1 MVDITMRELLEA
13 GVHFG
18 HQKRYW
24 NPKMAP
30 YIYGVRNGIHIIHLE
45 KTLPLFREAL
55 AFLEEVAAN
64 GGVVLF
70 VGTKRTA
77 SEAVTEE
84 ASRCS
89 MPFVNQRWIGGTLT
103 NFKTIRG
110 SVERL
115 KELERM
121 RDEGL
126 LAQYTKK
133 EALRLMRELEKLERA
148 LGGIKE
154 MDALPDA
161 LFVIDVSYE
170 ETAVREAKKLR
181 IPIVAVV
188 DTNGDPEGI
197 DYPIPGNDDAIR
209 ANRLYCHKV
218 STAILEGRASRL
230 AEVASEEA
238 FFEEVPEPLAQTAAQ
253 KEASRQGEEAET
265 AARSS
270 NGSNEP
276 VPR

>member
-1 MVDITMRELLEA
+1 MVDVTMRELLEA

-30 YIYGVRNGIHIIHLE
+30 FIYGIRNGIHIINLE

-70 VGTKRTA
+70 VGTKKTA
-77 SEAVTEE
+77 GEAVQEE
-84 ASRCS
+84 ATRCS
-89 MPFVNQRWIGGTLT
+89 MPYVNQRWIGGTLT
-103 NFKTIRG
+103 NFKTIRK

-121 RDEGL
+121 RDEGM

-154 MDALPDA
+154 MNDLPDA
-161 LFVIDVSYE
+161 LFVIDVGYE

-181 IPIVAVV
+181 IPIVGVV
-188 DTNGDPEGI
+188 DTNSDPEGI
-197 DYPIPGNDDAIR
+197 DHPIPGNDDAIR
-209 ANRLYCHKV
+209 ANRLYCHKA
-218 STAILEGRASRL
+218 STAILEGKASRL
-230 AEVASEEA
+230 AEVAAGDEFVEVSEE
-238 FFEEVPEPLAQTAAQ
+238 LAQAVAEQ
-253 KEASRQGEEAET
+253 EESQQAKQEDK
-265 AARSS
+265 A
-270 NGSNEP
+270 
-276 VPR
+276 

>member
-1 MVDITMRELLEA
+1 MVDVTMRELLEA

-30 YIYGVRNGIHIIHLE
+30 YIYGVRDGIHIINLE

-55 AFLEEVAAN
+55 TFLEEVAAN

-77 SEAVTEE
+77 SDAVAEE
-84 ASRCS
+84 ASRCR
-89 MPFVNQRWIGGTLT
+89 MPFVNHRWIGGTLT
-103 NFKTIRG
+103 NFKTIRK
-110 SVERL
+110 SIERL

-121 RDEGL
+121 RDEGT
-126 LAQYTKK
+126 LARYTKK
-133 EALRLMRELEKLERA
+133 EALRLMRELEKLEQA

-154 MDALPDA
+154 MEELPDA
-161 LFVIDVSYE
+161 LFVIDVCYE
-170 ETAVREAKKLR
+170 ETAVREAKRLR

-188 DTNGDPEGI
+188 DTNGDPDGI

-209 ANRLYCHKV
+209 ANRLYCQKA
-218 STAILEGRASRL
+218 STAILEGKASRL
-230 AEVASEEA
+230 SEFAEGEA
-238 FFEEVPEPLAQTAAQ
+238 FVEVPEGA
-253 KEASRQGEEAET
+253 GEEKGQE
-265 AARSS
+265 
-270 NGSNEP
+270 GGEE
-276 VPR
+276 